1 MDLTE
6 LRGQIDAIDDELV
19 RLFRARMDIAAQVA
33 DYKKAH
39 GLPIY
44 MPARE
49 REKLQ
54 DVAKKAGPEME
65 GYTRTLY
72 AMLFELSRSYQ
83 SRRNGCVSPLCE
95 QITKAIDTTPKLF
108 PRAPMVAC

>member
-54 DVAKKAGPEME
+54 DVRCDLLLAADPGKG
-65 GYTRTLY
+65 R
-72 AMLFELSRSYQ
+72 LSHVR
-83 SRRNGCVSPLCE
+83 P
-95 QITKAIDTTPKLF
+95 
-108 PRAPMVAC
+108 PRPHGTDP

>member
-72 AMLFELSRSYQ
+72 AMLF
-83 SRRNGCVSPLCE
+83 
-95 QITKAIDTTPKLF
+95 
-108 PRAPMVAC
+108 